1 MKIKRFAVSMLALA
15 LLVCALPLTAFAG
28 QSFKA
33 QMYESFTETIFKSGV
48 RSHKVISGQLPPGL
62 YLAAENNELC
72 ITGTPSAAGMYNAKV
87 EFVVSSSGQ
96 TKTTDVSID
105 VWASDRYASAA
116 RITKQP
122 NKKVYYTGDSFDP
135 TGMVVMGT
143 MTFIDG
149 STQDFSVLNECMID
163 YCTYGEYFTQ
173 TGEISVGVY
182 WDAPDKYGEPGGVYA
197 GSVTVTVKDDEERMP
212 HITTSKTLPEGIVGE
227 KYSKTIKAT
236 GEGEIEFGE
245 WYNPGRSNQL
255 GETGLTISSSGKLS
269 GTPKKAGTF
278 KFTLYASNAYGE
290 DYKEFTI
297 TIAEPEP
304 DHTHTFGEWQVQDE
318 PTCVDVGKE
327 IRYCTDTECGYFEER
342 EIPATGI
349 HDMTEW
355 TPGHS
360 PTSEQPEA
368 EGEWEHR
375 TCKNCD
381 FAEERQVTAE
391 GTQPPEEHTHS
402 TDGTWHSDAQKHWQE
417 CECGEKLNAAEH
429 AVTEWTAI
437 PTEKG
442 QPEKEAG
449 VCAVCGANVERIV
462 DGSSGGASVDPL
474 TIALIG
480 GGVAVAGAGAA
491 LAIVLSKRARRK

>member
-15 LLVCALPLTAFAG
+15 LLVCALPLTVFAG

-33 QMYESFTETIFKSGV
+33 QMYESFTETIYESSV
-48 RSHKVISGQLPPGL
+48 RSHKVVSGQLPPGL

-135 TGMVVMGT
+135 TGMKVMGT

-149 STQDFSVLNECMID
+149 RTQDFSVLNECIID
-163 YCTYGEYFTQ
+163 YCTHGEQFTQ
-173 TGEISVGVY
+173 TGEINVDVY
-182 WDAPDKYGEPGGVYA
+182 WEAPDKHGEVDSIYA

-245 WYNPGRSNQL
+245 WYNPGNSNQL

>member
-1 MKIKRFAVSMLALA
+1 MKIKRFAVAMLAA
-15 LLVCALPLTAFAG
+15 VMLVCALPLTVFAG
-28 QSFKA
+28 QSYNA
-33 QMYESFTETIFKSGV
+33 QAYESFSKAIFDSAV
-48 RSHKVISGQLPPGL
+48 HSQRVVSGQLPPGL
-62 YLAAENNELC
+62 SLAAENNKLYVK
-72 ITGTPSAAGMYNAKV
+72 GTPSSTGTYNAKV

-105 VWASDRYASAA
+105 VWWSDRYASAA

-122 NKKVYYTGDSFDP
+122 NKKVYYIDDTFDP

-149 STQDFSVLNECMID
+149 STQDHSVLNECVID
-163 YCTYGEYFTQ
+163 YCTHGEHFTQ
-173 TGEISVGVY
+173 TGEINVDVY
-182 WDAPDKYGEPGGVYA
+182 WEAPDRHGGVDSIYA
-197 GSVTVTVKDDEERMP
+197 GSVTVTVKDQDERLP
-212 HITTSKTLPEGIVGE
+212 SITTSKTLPDGVVGE
-227 KYSKTIKAT
+227 KYSYTIKAT
-236 GEGEIEFGE
+236 GEGDIEFGE

-278 KFTLYASNAYGE
+278 KFSLYATNDYGD

-297 TIAEPEP
+297 TINEPVPE
-304 DHTHTFGEWQVQDE
+304 HTHTFGEWQVQDE
-318 PTCVDVGKE
+318 PTCVDAGKE
-327 IRYCTDTECGYFEER
+327 VRYCTDTECGYFEER

-360 PTSEQPEA
+360 PNSEQPEA

-442 QPEKEAG
+442 QPGKEAG

-480 GGVAVAGAGAA
+480 GGAAVAGAGAA
-491 LAIVLSKRARRK
+491 LAIVLSKRAKRK